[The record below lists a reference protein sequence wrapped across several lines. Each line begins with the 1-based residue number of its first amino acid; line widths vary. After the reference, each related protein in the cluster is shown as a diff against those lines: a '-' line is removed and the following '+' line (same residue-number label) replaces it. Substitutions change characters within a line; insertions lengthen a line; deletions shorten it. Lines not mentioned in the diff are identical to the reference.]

1 MITEYLIRIA
11 ILLYM
16 RYKDLTLLYLDGS
29 NYNIHSGNCIALC
42 LVKEI
47 FGVFRVS
54 VFDKTILDGDAFF
67 FLCIIGC
74 FSLAAFGL
82 TDLTAMFVDVSFFDL
97 CRKAKCMLKF
107 SACNSAIRHDDMMF
121 TGNQYIVGHKIIA
134 NYPA

>member
-1 MITEYLIRIA
+1 MITEYPIHIA

-16 RYKDLTLLYLDGS
+16 RYKHLTLLYLDGS

-67 FLCIIGC
+67 F
-74 FSLAAFGL
+74 
-82 TDLTAMFVDVSFFDL
+82 FVLLVVF
-97 CRKAKCMLKF
+97 
-107 SACNSAIRHDDMMF
+107 H
-121 TGNQYIVGHKIIA
+121 
-134 NYPA
+134 